1 MYNHF
6 KQNKSM
12 KKVMIQAVGFIVILT
27 AVCFPGFS
35 QKKSKEKKEPVE
47 TKAEVATVLPVVEQ
61 VSEKPV
67 EPVLEGSISNAVKN
81 EVKAIKLGEENEIS
95 AIQVDLAF
103 NKTTSLIFPSAIR
116 SVDLGSKSILA
127 DKAVNI
133 ENVLNVKAAQIGFN
147 ETNFSVI
154 TNDGKFYSF
163 VCNYNEFPKSMAYN
177 LTKYESKSNSIGKVD
192 ITFNEG
198 NGDKM
203 NDIVEN
209 IKRVSKKM
217 NKDILE
223 ANMYDIN
230 FRIIGLFVK
239 DNTYYV
245 KMQVINRSN
254 INYDIDFIR
263 YFISDQKILKNT
275 SNQELEIVPLNTSE
289 APDVING
296 GSKSEIVFAFNKFTI
311 PNNKVVKVMLNEA
324 NGGRHL
330 LLNIDYSLI
339 LQAKK
344 L

>member
-1 MYNHF
+1 
-6 KQNKSM
+6 M
-12 KKVMIQAVGFIVILT
+12 KKLMIQAVGFIVLSTALT
-27 AVCFPGFS
+27 FEGYA
-35 QKKSKEKKEPVE
+35 QKSKTKQVEKQIEP
-47 TKAEVATVLPVVEQ
+47 KEVATVLPVVEQ
-61 VSEKPV
+61 TIEKPV
-67 EPVLEGSISNAVKN
+67 ESILEGSVSNATKNDVKS
-81 EVKAIKLGEENEIS
+81 IKLGEENEIS

-203 NDIVEN
+203 NDVVEN
-209 IKRVSKKM
+209 IKRVNKKM

-223 ANMYDIN
+223 ASMYDIN

-245 KMQVINRSN
+245 KMQIINRSN
-254 INYDIDFIR
+254 INYDIDFVR
-263 YFISDQKILKNT
+263 YFIADQKILKNT
-275 SNQELEIVPLNTSE
+275 SNQELEIVPINTSE
-289 APDVING
+289 APEVING
-296 GSKSEIVFAFNKFTI
+296 GSKAEIVFAFNKFTI

-330 LLNIDYSLI
+330 MLNLDYSLI